1 MTESVTRR
9 AVTAR
14 VQNLPKQPP
23 HSIEAEQSVLGGLM
37 LNNRIW
43 NDLADKLVPEDFYR
57 TDHQLI
63 YRGVCDLIGSG
74 KACDFVTLTEHLRNQ
89 ARLEEAGGA
98 SYIGSLA
105 ADTYSIANVVS
116 YAEIVRERSVL
127 RGLIAAGADIGDLGY
142 RPDGREPTDLIDE
155 AEQKV
160 FAIRERG
167 AKGRSSYESVGTVM
181 QRVEKRIELLRNNP
195 KALAGLSTGF
205 TELDKRTQGLHPGDL
220 VIIAAR
226 PAMGKCLSA
235 DAEIVL
241 DDGSVATIEEVVRRR
256 PGRVGTLRDDF
267 RLARAQPS
275 DHVDDGI
282 KPTFQVTTR
291 LGRRVETTLPHPFL
305 TLDGWKPLAELREG
319 DFVAVP
325 RELPVFGTA
334 SMREC
339 EIKLLGY
346 LIGDGG
352 LTGTSPRFTT
362 TNAIIERDF
371 RAAVEAFGGCRVAAV
386 RAASRAPSFTIA
398 ANEEQVQSARRM
410 FAANF
415 AGAVAHSGRSLH
427 AVAAAAGVSA
437 AALTYWR
444 QGRQVPQPAALRR
457 VCDVLAITPDDLAPQ
472 GVDRARHNVQN
483 PVTRWLGELGLR
495 GCGAGTKIV
504 PAAVF
509 RLPRAQLALFLRCLF
524 GTDGW
529 ATVYRSGQS
538 QIGYAT
544 IGEKLARQVQHL
556 LLRFGIVAKLRQR
569 WVRYRDSRRPSWQ
582 LEITE
587 AHALRRFV
595 EEIGITGKEP
605 AVAAVRAA
613 LARRH
618 TRPNLDLVPAGAWKM
633 LERAKGAASWAELA
647 RRAGV
652 GDSNVHAHRRGISR
666 PHLEKFGRALGSTQI
681 LALSRSDVY
690 WDRIESIRATGEQ
703 QVYDLT
709 IPGTHNFIANDVCVH
724 NTTLAMNIA
733 EHIALVDNLPVAF
746 FSMEMSGEQLA
757 LRVLSSFGRI
767 HLSNLRS
774 GNLSEAEYDKL
785 VSADALIRKAPL
797 YIDETGALSPMD
809 IRARARRL
817 KAQYDIRLIVVDY
830 LQLMQVPNT
839 RENRTNEV
847 SQITRSLKAL
857 AKELGIPIIALSQL
871 SRANEK
877 ENRKPKLSDLR
888 DSGGIEQDADLVLF
902 IYREDVT
909 TEEVAARTKAEIIIG
924 KQRSGP
930 TGHFEL
936 MFLGQFT
943 KFDNPA
949 DQSYGGPT

>member
-9 AVTAR
+9 AATAR

-142 RPDGREPTDLIDE
+142 RPDGREPADLIDE

-167 AKGRSSYESVGTVM
+167 ARGRSSYESVGTVM

-226 PAMGKCLSA
+226 PAMGK
-235 DAEIVL
+235 
-241 DDGSVATIEEVVRRR
+241 
-256 PGRVGTLRDDF
+256 
-267 RLARAQPS
+267 
-275 DHVDDGI
+275 
-282 KPTFQVTTR
+282 
-291 LGRRVETTLPHPFL
+291 
-305 TLDGWKPLAELREG
+305 
-319 DFVAVP
+319 
-325 RELPVFGTA
+325 
-334 SMREC
+334 
-339 EIKLLGY
+339 
-346 LIGDGG
+346 
-352 LTGTSPRFTT
+352 
-362 TNAIIERDF
+362 
-371 RAAVEAFGGCRVAAV
+371 
-386 RAASRAPSFTIA
+386 
-398 ANEEQVQSARRM
+398 
-410 FAANF
+410 
-415 AGAVAHSGRSLH
+415 
-427 AVAAAAGVSA
+427 
-437 AALTYWR
+437 
-444 QGRQVPQPAALRR
+444 
-457 VCDVLAITPDDLAPQ
+457 
-472 GVDRARHNVQN
+472 
-483 PVTRWLGELGLR
+483 
-495 GCGAGTKIV
+495 
-504 PAAVF
+504 
-509 RLPRAQLALFLRCLF
+509 
-524 GTDGW
+524 
-529 ATVYRSGQS
+529 
-538 QIGYAT
+538 
-544 IGEKLARQVQHL
+544 
-556 LLRFGIVAKLRQR
+556 
-569 WVRYRDSRRPSWQ
+569 
-582 LEITE
+582 
-587 AHALRRFV
+587 
-595 EEIGITGKEP
+595 
-605 AVAAVRAA
+605 
-613 LARRH
+613 
-618 TRPNLDLVPAGAWKM
+618 
-633 LERAKGAASWAELA
+633 
-647 RRAGV
+647 
-652 GDSNVHAHRRGISR
+652 
-666 PHLEKFGRALGSTQI
+666 
-681 LALSRSDVY
+681 
-690 WDRIESIRATGEQ
+690 
-703 QVYDLT
+703 
-709 IPGTHNFIANDVCVH
+709 
-724 NTTLAMNIA
+724 TTLAMNIA

-767 HLSNLRS
+767 ELGKLRS
-774 GNLSEAEYDKL
+774 GHLSDGDYDKL